1 MRWRSVRSGLLRP
14 HRQDDGRHG
23 DESDREPDGPVPTAP
38 VCADVDRNG
47 QPTSHFSGKIDE
59 VRLSNTVR
67 YTKDRFTPPEQHAAD
82 ADAVLLLACDRM
94 VGPWAID
101 RSPQKA
107 HPTRAGQAYCTV
119 SARR

>member
-1 MRWRSVRSGLLRP
+1 MRLYLDGEVVARKQGSGRRVRNKLPLMIG
-14 HRQDDGRHG
+14 
-23 DESDREPDGPVPTAP
+23 
-38 VCADVDRNG
+38 ADVDRNG